1 MTKTNSILNNS
12 DISYYCCNH
21 RTLKNS
27 KDGKRHDLC
36 DCHIIYKVLE
46 DEYTLINSHSKECLA
61 FDKIIYNNTIEVNR
75 EINNYNNYK
84 DILIKKLNSDPLIS
98 YGHFKKWATD
108 IYRNSDYN
116 FEIKKNSIKNSY
128 YTWRNNNLIFT
139 KYSMFEHNKTL
150 DNKIFLRDYCNT
162 YIYEENGNKIYNHEH
177 AIFISPFQIN
187 KIINSIHLYFDGTY
201 IHQVLNSS

>member
-1 MTKTNSILNNS
+1 MLALNSNKNNIIKEENKGGDDLYISKINKDFIIFNEKNEFKGKIWFKNLIYGGKKFYIMTKTNSILNNS

-61 FDKIIYNNTIEVNR
+61 FDKIIYNNIIEVNR

-116 FEIKKNSIKNSY
+116 FEIKKI
-128 YTWRNNNLIFT
+128 
-139 KYSMFEHNKTL
+139 
-150 DNKIFLRDYCNT
+150 
-162 YIYEENGNKIYNHEH
+162 
-177 AIFISPFQIN
+177 Q
-187 KIINSIHLYFDGTY
+187 
-201 IHQVLNSS
+201 